1 MKLRVETAGA
11 MFELGYRLG
20 TALQPGDLVLL
31 TGELG
36 AGKTTFTQGIAN
48 GLGIQRSVTSPTFVT
63 VKPYL
68 LAGGGELYHV
78 DLYRVDDPD
87 YLDEQGVLEEME
99 RGAMVVVE
107 WAERSRSLAEYER
120 LWVRIQLE
128 GEGRCME
135 IEATPQW
142 RDRLQWLR

>member
-1 MKLRVETAGA
+1 MKLIVETAGA
-11 MFELGYRLG
+11 MFELGHRLG
-20 TALQPGDLVLL
+20 SALQPGDLVLL

-36 AGKTTFTQGIAN
+36 AGKTTFTQGVAD

-87 YLDEQGVLEEME
+87 YLYEQGILEELE

-107 WAERSRSLAEYER
+107 WAERSRLLDEYER
-120 LWVRIQLE
+120 LLVRIQLE
-128 GEGRCME
+128 GEGRRLE
-135 IEATPQW
+135 VEATPGWQE
-142 RDRLQWLR
+142 RLRWLL